1 MKSVCV
7 TVSSGMTLV
16 YVHDDSETE
25 QDGFIVQLSD
35 GKHQLQKHVRVKVL
49 PVNDEE
55 PQIIR

>member
-1 MKSVCV
+1 
-7 TVSSGMTLV
+7 MTLM
-16 YVHDDSETE
+16 YVHDDSESE

-35 GKHQLQKHVRVKVL
+35 GKHQLQKDVRVKVL